1 MNISKL
7 LGAPYANLKT
17 AKVFVKP
24 GQVVVTYN
32 KKTYFIVKKD
42 VFTNI
47 LHQLKY
53 NAINS

>member
-7 LGAPYANLKT
+7 LGTPYANLKT
-17 AKVFVKP
+17 AKIFVKP

-32 KKTYFIVKKD
+32 KKIYFIVKKD

-47 LHQLKY
+47 LHPLNY
-53 NAINS
+53 NAINF

>member
-7 LGAPYANLKT
+7 LGVPYANLKT
-17 AKVFVKP
+17 AKVFVRP

-32 KKTYFIVKKD
+32 KKTFFIVKKD

-47 LHQLKY
+47 LHPLNY